1 MILVTGG
8 SGFVGRRLVARLA
21 GAGEKVRVIARGVRQ
36 AQLPAGVEVVKGNVI
51 SGEGLP
57 QAMEG
62 VKRVV
67 HLVAIIR
74 QGGDQTFDGV
84 IRQGAANV
92 VNAAKAVGV
101 KKFVH
106 QSAIG
111 ARDDPHF
118 RYHKAKWDAEQAVMG
133 SGLKY
138 TIVRPSLIF
147 GEGDEFFTTL
157 AGLVRWNAVV
167 PIAGD
172 GKTRFQPIWI
182 EDVVTCLVQCL
193 KDGVHDNT
201 VVEIGG
207 PEHLTYEEMVDIVAQ
222 VLGKGRLKAHI
233 PLFLMRP
240 LGSLMEFALP
250 KPPVTREQLKMLAID
265 NVTQLD
271 AVPRQFGF
279 QPQRLAD
286 GLGYLKR

>member
-8 SGFVGRRLVARLA
+8 SGFVGRRLVARLVE
-21 GAGEKVRVIARGVRQ
+21 AGEKVRIIARGLRQ
-36 AQLPAGVEVVKGNVI
+36 AQLPAGVEMVKGNVV
-51 SGEGLP
+51 SDEGLP

-62 VKRVV
+62 VERVV

-74 QGGDQTFDGV
+74 ERGDQTFDGV
-84 IRQGAANV
+84 IRQGTVNV
-92 VNAAKAVGV
+92 VNAAKAARI
-101 KKFVH
+101 KKLVH

-118 RYHKAKWDAEQAVMG
+118 RYHKAKWDAEQAVIA
-133 SGLKY
+133 SGLQY

-157 AGLVRWNAVV
+157 AGLVRWNPIV

-172 GKTRFQPIWI
+172 GRTRFQPIWV
-182 EDVVTCLVQCL
+182 EDVVTCLVECL
-193 KDGVHDNT
+193 KDGVHDNA

-207 PEHLTYEEMVDIVAQ
+207 PEHLTYEDMVAIVAQ

-240 LGSLMEFALP
+240 LVSLMESVLP
-250 KPPVTREQLKMLAID
+250 RPPVTGEQLKMLAID

-279 QPQRLAD
+279 QPQRLAA
-286 GLGYLKR
+286 GLDYLKR

>member
-1 MILVTGG
+1 VILVTGG
-8 SGFVGRRLVARLA
+8 TGFVGRRLVARLVE
-21 GAGEKVRVIARGVRQ
+21 AGEKVRVLARGLRP
-36 AQLPAGVEVVKGNVI
+36 AELPADVELVKGNVV

-57 QAMEG
+57 SALEG
-62 VKRVV
+62 VERVV

-74 QGGDQTFDGV
+74 EGGGQTFDDV
-84 IRQGAANV
+84 IRQGAVNL
-92 VNAAKAVGV
+92 VNAAKAAGV
-101 KKFVH
+101 KKLVH

-111 ARDDPHF
+111 ARDDPYF
-118 RYHKAKWDAEQAVMG
+118 LYHKAKWDAEQAVIR
-133 SGLKY
+133 SGLRY

-147 GEGDEFFTTL
+147 GEGDEFFITL
-157 AGLVRWNAVV
+157 AGLVRWNPLV

-182 EDVVTCLVQCL
+182 EDVVTCLVECL
-193 KDGVHDNT
+193 RDGVHDNA

-207 PEHLTYEEMVDIVAQ
+207 PEQLTYEEMVDLVAR
-222 VLGKGRLKAHI
+222 VLGKRRLKVHV

-240 LGSLMEFALP
+240 LVSLMEFALP

-265 NVTQLD
+265 NVTEAD

-279 QPQRLAD
+279 RPKRLAD
-286 GLGYLKR
+286 GLDHLKR

>member
-8 SGFVGRRLVARLA
+8 SGFVGRRLVARLVE
-21 GAGEKVRVIARGVRQ
+21 AGERVRVIARGLRQ

-51 SGEGLP
+51 SGQGLP

-62 VKRVV
+62 VERVV

-74 QGGDQTFDGV
+74 ESGDQTFDGV
-84 IRQGAANV
+84 IRQGAPNV

-106 QSAIG
+106 QSAVG

-118 RYHKAKWDAEQAVMG
+118 RYHKAKWHAEQAVMA

-138 TIVRPSLIF
+138 TVVRPSLIF
-147 GEGDEFFTTL
+147 GEDDEFFTTL
-157 AGLVRWNAVV
+157 AGLVRWNPVV

-172 GKTRFQPIWI
+172 GRTRFQPIWV
-182 EDVVTCLVQCL
+182 EDVVTCLAQCL
-193 KDGVHDNT
+193 KDGVHDNA

-222 VLGKGRLKAHI
+222 VLGKRRLKAHI

-240 LGSLMEFALP
+240 LVSFMEFVLSRPA
-250 KPPVTREQLKMLAID
+250 VTREQLKMLAID

-279 QPQRLAD
+279 QPQRLAA
-286 GLGYLKR
+286 GLDYLKR